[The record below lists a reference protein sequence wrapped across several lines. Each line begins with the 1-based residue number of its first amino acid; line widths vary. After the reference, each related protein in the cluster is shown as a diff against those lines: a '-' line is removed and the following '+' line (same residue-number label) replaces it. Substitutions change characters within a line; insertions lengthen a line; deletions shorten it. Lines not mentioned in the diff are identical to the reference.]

1 MKIVNPIDPEN
12 LMLAS
17 VKIPNSK
24 NMNLETKIRCLF
36 LSKGY
41 RKFPKKEYIRCKLIR
56 GHKRILRDIQLKFN
70 SLDSFLEA
78 EESLSRRFYLASLIT
93 SYLERKELFEKIIP
107 VDAGPVN
114 VMMKKRNVDTDSLK
128 RSFNADYC
136 REYLDCQE
144 AKKSYSVYIDYL
156 FAELEYSALIKR
168 FGFRCCTSAIHKNNC
183 IAKWILMK
191 KYCCK
196 LILEDIGVDPYIN
209 PQLYCPQPALHF
221 TEMESGCS
229 FFK

>member
-1 MKIVNPIDPEN
+1 
-12 LMLAS
+12 MLTS

-56 GHKRILRDIQLKFN
+56 GHKRILRDIQLKLN

-78 EESLSRRFYLASLIT
+78 ELSASRRFYLAVLIN
-93 SYLERKELFEKIIP
+93 SFLESQEVLERLIP

-114 VMMKKRNVDTDSLK
+114 VMMKKRNIETENLK

-136 REYLDCQE
+136 REYLDCE
-144 AKKSYSVYIDYL
+144 ETKRSYSNYIDYV
-156 FAELEYSALIKR
+156 FAELECSALIKR
-168 FGFRCCTSAIHKNNC
+168 FGFRCCTSTNHKNNC
-183 IAKWILMK
+183 IAKWMLLK

-196 LILEDIGVDPYIN
+196 LILEDIGIAPYSN
-209 PQLYCPQPALHF
+209 AQMYCPQPALHF
-221 TEMESGCS
+221 LDDDSGCNL
-229 FFK
+229 FK